1 VYHVS
6 LRAGVIDSF
15 DAESLR
21 AGSDAAPTHSHFRNA
36 LSGIRTRSVLLWN
49 AFALCGKLTLA
60 LSFVLTPRPPEDSLL
75 PFFGLGGPRPEVFPI
90 IIPQSAKDWNA
101 EFSLRSRGV
110 RNNVRKAVTPA
121 HKSARNSTS
130 RRAAFYA
137 LIVLALAVVTFVC
150 APATRATDNA
160 RAATTT
166 NPPAA
171 PKKVIIDTDPGTD
184 DALAILLALNS
195 PELDVRALTVV
206 PGNVTAQQGLE
217 NALKLA
223 SLTNRCDIP
232 VAGGAQ
238 HPLFQKLITAELWH
252 GANGLANVELPASK
266 CKADPRFGP
275 DLIIQMIH
283 ESPHEIT
290 LVPVGPL
297 TNIALALL
305 KDPSI
310 VPLVKEVV
318 IMGGSISGGNVNAA
332 AEANIYNDPEAAQI
346 VFHAG
351 WRLTMVGLDVGDK
364 TLYDQAHL
372 DQLSKT
378 HGPENDF
385 AVKVL
390 TFLLVQEAK
399 YGAGGGSP
407 MYDPLAVGTAVDPS
421 IVSTQ
426 AMHVDVESRGEFT
439 RGETVANRR
448 NAVERNVLHG
458 DRYIIEG
465 IDHVEPNVQV
475 CTGVNADKFLQ
486 LLNSRLAGK

>member
-1 VYHVS
+1 
-6 LRAGVIDSF
+6 
-15 DAESLR
+15 
-21 AGSDAAPTHSHFRNA
+21 
-36 LSGIRTRSVLLWN
+36 
-49 AFALCGKLTLA
+49 
-60 LSFVLTPRPPEDSLL
+60 LTPCDPMDSLL
-75 PFFGLGGPRPEVFPI
+75 PFCGLGGPCPELIPI
-90 IIPQSAKDWNA
+90 IIPQSVKDWSA
-101 EFSLRSRGV
+101 ESSLQSSAVCKNSRQAV
-110 RNNVRKAVTPA
+110 ARPNV
-121 HKSARNSTS
+121 SARNATS
-130 RRAAFYA
+130 RGAAIAVCIALGF
-137 LIVLALAVVTFVC
+137 LIVIFAG
-150 APATRATDNA
+150 APATRADGNA
-160 RAATTT
+160 LSTTAA
-166 NPPAA
+166 NPPAVPEKVI

-195 PELDVRALTVV
+195 PELDVRALAVV

-217 NALKLA
+217 NALKLV
-223 SLTNRCDIP
+223 SLANRCDIP

-252 GANGLANVELPASK
+252 GANGLANVDLPASK

-318 IMGGSISGGNVNAA
+318 IMGGSISGGNVNAS

-346 VFHAG
+346 VFQAG

-364 TLYDQAHL
+364 TLYDKAHL
-372 DQLSKT
+372 DELSKT
-378 HGPENDF
+378 QGPENDF

-390 TFLLVQEAK
+390 TFLLQQEAK

-407 MYDPLAVGTAVDPS
+407 MYDPLAVGTAIDPS

-426 AMHVDVESRGEFT
+426 PMHVDVESRGEFT
-439 RGETVANRR
+439 RGETVANRHDT
-448 NAVERNVLHG
+448 VERNVLHG

-475 CTGVNADKFLQ
+475 CTGVNAEKFLQ